1 MLIQMASVSY
11 PILPRLIYAALWLL
25 AFPAVI
31 GLLLFRSLAQ
41 PAYRRHLSERFAI
54 YPPAPM
60 AAPLWC
66 HAASMGEVHALKPM
80 LLALRADFPDMP
92 VLITC
97 QTPAGRQAA
106 QALKLTAC
114 TTVYLPMDLRWLTR
128 RFLAHFRP
136 RAALIV
142 ETEIWPNLFQATHRA
157 GIPLMM
163 VNARMTE
170 RSLRRY
176 RRFGGVFR
184 AALTIPEAILCQS
197 AADAS
202 RFLAAGAR
210 VDTVS
215 VTGNL
220 KWDLAMDAETMAS
233 ELRRRAAWTQTPI
246 WMAASTHPDEESA
259 VLAAHGAVLAQ
270 WPTALLIWAPRHP
283 ERFAAA
289 VAAVEAQGL
298 RVQRRSRQPE
308 PSAQAQVFLVDTLG
322 ELRSFMPGMDLAFVG
337 GSLQAIGG
345 HNVLEPAAAG
355 VPVLVGLHTAHFAD
369 SVTALRE
376 AGGLLQVSD
385 ADALLQEVTAL
396 LADPVRRQQMA
407 VANTSCVAANRG
419 ALAKTKARVSPCLG
433 TAD

>member
-1 MLIQMASVSY
+1 MY
-11 PILPRLIYAALWLL
+11 
-25 AFPAVI
+25 
-31 GLLLFRSLAQ
+31 
-41 PAYRRHLSERFAI
+41 
-54 YPPAPM
+54 
-60 AAPLWC
+60 
-66 HAASMGEVHALKPM
+66 K
-80 LLALRADFPDMP
+80 
-92 VLITC
+92 
-97 QTPAGRQAA
+97 RQ
-106 QALKLTAC
+106 
-114 TTVYLPMDLRWLTR
+114 DLRWLTR

-142 ETEIWPNLFQATHRA
+142 ETEIWPNLFQATHRT

-184 AALTIPEAILCQS
+184 GALTIPKAILCQS

-202 RFLAAGAR
+202 RFIAAGAR
-210 VDTVS
+210 IDTVS

-233 ELRRRAAWTQTPI
+233 DLRRRAAWTQTPV
-246 WMAASTHPDEESA
+246 WMAASTHPNEETA
-259 VLAAHGAVLAQ
+259 VLAAHRAVLAQ
-270 WPTALLIWAPRHP
+270 WPSALLVWAPRHP

-289 VAAVEAQGL
+289 AAAAEAQGFCVHK
-298 RVQRRSRQPE
+298 R
-308 PSAQAQVFLVDTLG
+308 SAQTEPTAAAQIFLIDTLG
-322 ELRSFMPGMDLAFVG
+322 ELRSFMPGMDLVFVG

-355 VPVLVGLHTAHFAD
+355 VPVLVGPHTAHFAD

>member
-1 MLIQMASVSY
+1 MASVSY

-54 YPPAPM
+54 YPPAPA

-66 HAASMGEVHALKPM
+66 HAASMGEVHALKPL

-106 QALKLTAC
+106 QALELAAC

-142 ETEIWPNLFQATHRA
+142 ETEIWPNLFQATHRT

-184 AALTIPEAILCQS
+184 GALTIPKAILCQS

-202 RFLAAGAR
+202 RFIAAGAR
-210 VDTVS
+210 IDTVS

-233 ELRRRAAWTQTPI
+233 DLRRRAAWTQTPV
-246 WMAASTHPDEESA
+246 WMAASTHPNEETA
-259 VLAAHGAVLAQ
+259 VLAAHRAVLAQ
-270 WPTALLIWAPRHP
+270 WPSALLVWAPRHP

-289 VAAVEAQGL
+289 AAAAEAQGFCVHK
-298 RVQRRSRQPE
+298 R
-308 PSAQAQVFLVDTLG
+308 SAQTEPTAAAQIFLIDTLG
-322 ELRSFMPGMDLAFVG
+322 ELRSFMPGMDLVFVG

-355 VPVLVGLHTAHFAD
+355 VPVLVGPHTAHFAD